1 MHTIEQHNMNPYSS
15 PRLTTF
21 GTVRSEPTTPILTLL
36 ELANFHLSAID
47 TIPQNLP
54 EERLA
59 VEERRRRLR
68 EAKAWLNRQL
78 PTGKPR

>member
-1 MHTIEQHNMNPYSS
+1 MKPYSA

-21 GTVRSEPTTPILTLL
+21 GKVQSEPTTPILTLL
-36 ELANFHLSAID
+36 ALADFHLSA
-47 TIPQNLP
+47 TEKIPQNLP

-78 PTGKPR
+78 PYAALPYAPVKPR